1 MALGRRNGGDTA
13 ALSFG
18 GAMTRERRA
27 ALLMLLTLI
36 SGLVDAIAYLGL
48 GHVFTA
54 NMTGNTVLLGM
65 AIGGAPRLSVTRSA
79 TALVGFV
86 AGAGVGA
93 AIVHRGPDHPVW
105 PPAVTLALT
114 LESAALIVL
123 SLGTLLVG
131 PTHGRLEETVLI
143 ALAAL
148 PMGIQSTA
156 VRRLG
161 VAGVA
166 TTVITSTLAEV
177 VSGLVRQPGRAE
189 RGEGGSG
196 GLTTLQGA
204 VFLAYGAGAVAGA
217 LGDHLW
223 HLHALWLPAALSALA
238 VLAAF
243 AGYHG
248 SGDVGVDPAE
258 LDRQNR

>member
-1 MALGRRNGGDTA
+1 MVTGRQRAGGTAVLGFA
-13 ALSFG
+13 
-18 GAMTRERRA
+18 GAMTPGRRA
-27 ALLMLLTLI
+27 WLLTLLALI
-36 SGLVDAIAYLGL
+36 SGSVDAIGYLGL

-79 TALVGFV
+79 TALVGFI
-86 AGAGVGA
+86 AGAGLGA

-105 PPAVTLALT
+105 PPAVTVALALET
-114 LESAALIVL
+114 TALIAL
-123 SLGTLLVG
+123 SLGTLLAG
-131 PTHGRLEETVLI
+131 PTHGRLEEAALI
-143 ALAAL
+143 ALAAV

-166 TTVITSTLAEV
+166 TTVITSTLADV
-177 VSGLVRQPGRAE
+177 VTGLVSQPGRAE
-189 RGEGGSG
+189 RRGNGAGRIR
-196 GLTTLQGA
+196 LQA
-204 VFLAYGAGAVAGA
+204 SVFLAYGTGAVVGA

-223 HLHALWLPAALSALA
+223 HLHALWLPATLSALA

-243 AGYHG
+243 GGYDG
-248 SGDVGVDPAE
+248 SGALDAE
-258 LDRQNR
+258 PQAEA